1 MLLKRVTLFFFFFCL
16 SIPFLYNQ
24 SIIPYV
30 QYQKSGYELARA
42 LAVCSAGGRFDR
54 ASKLLSEPYWQ
65 QNPQDRNLLQMLLL
79 WNVYGRERA
88 IAFDDSLRK
97 SGTACYNE
105 LYTKTWLA
113 FYSNSN
119 EDYMQYMPQLQAQ
132 QPGNR
137 LATRLAA
144 SVILSYRTFKQKN
157 NSGLSD
163 KDFIGEVLRGNLNS
177 EDRVFYLLAYCSTLG
192 YGSNAT
198 KHADSLICALWRTS
212 PDQLQRESIKYYTG
226 TSESPECKQVFEEID
241 REDKATAPFT
251 PAREIIELLRT
262 SMAAQKHQSQAG
274 AELEKSL
281 QGILLKATDPN
292 EKEKLRGLIK
302 YASNSK
308 YNDTFGNYASP
319 GSKEILYSAKMNTM
333 LRSTLP
339 KRELFN
345 LMLAEL
351 QIFAEQSKH
360 ILDKEITPD
369 SLKIQM
375 ENEYS
380 RLTEE
385 DISVLIGM
393 SIASRFQLEEL
404 SKNPLYSKATLLQK
418 QMEAP
423 DLASWQA
430 YFGFLGNNP
439 LYTSTH
445 TYFPYSHVLR
455 PADATEL
462 LGCIASYDSLRN
474 RYPGALFIKQARLRF
489 ISFYCDSFPELRP
502 RLYGMLLEGLIDLA
516 DRDQNMETASDE
528 YCGYITINRE
538 NNPYRSYTLGEILIL
553 FTEQAETAE
562 LKRLKQLLAAKAKA
576 RPYQKN
582 LQNLNA
588 SLN

>member
-1 MLLKRVTLFFFFFCL
+1 MLLNRVTLLLFFCCL
-16 SIPFLYNQ
+16 PILHLRTQ
-24 SIIPYV
+24 SIIPYT
-30 QYQKSGYELARA
+30 QYQKSGYESERA
-42 LAVCSAGGRFDR
+42 LVACSAGGRFDR
-54 ASKLLSEPYWQ
+54 AQKLLSEPYWQ
-65 QNPQDRNLLQMLLL
+65 QNPQDRNLMQMLLL

-88 IAFDDSLRK
+88 LAFDDSLRK
-97 SGTACYNE
+97 SGAACYNE

-119 EDYMQYMPQLQAQ
+119 DDYTQYMPQLQAQ
-132 QPGNR
+132 QPQNR
-137 LATRLAA
+137 LVTRLAVKA
-144 SVILSYRTFKQKN
+144 RLGYRHITRR
-157 NSGLSD
+157 NSSRLSD
-163 KDFIGEVLRGNLNS
+163 KDFVDDVLRGNLND
-177 EDRVFYLLAYCSTLG
+177 EDRIFYLLARCSTLG
-192 YGSNAT
+192 YNSNAT
-198 KHADSLICALWRTS
+198 KYADSLICALWRTF

-226 TSESPECKQVFEEID
+226 ASESQECKQIFEEID
-241 REDKATAPFT
+241 RADRATAPFT
-251 PAREIIELLRT
+251 PAQEIMELLRT
-262 SMAAQKHQSQAG
+262 SSAAQKHQSQAS

-281 QGILLKATDPN
+281 QDILLKATDPN

-302 YASNSK
+302 YSSDSRYNNGLGHSSSTHSK
-308 YNDTFGNYASP
+308 TIVYSP
-319 GSKEILYSAKMNTM
+319 EMNAM

-339 KRELFN
+339 KRALFN

-351 QIFAEQSKH
+351 QIFAEQSKNTR
-360 ILDKEITPD
+360 DKDITPD

-375 ENEYS
+375 EKEYA

-385 DISVLIGM
+385 DISVMIGM
-393 SIASRFQLEEL
+393 CIASCYQLEEFW
-404 SKNPLYSKATLLQK
+404 KNPLYSKVTLLQK
-418 QMEAP
+418 QMEAA

-445 TYFPYSHVLR
+445 IYFPYSHVLR

-462 LGCIASYDSLRN
+462 LGCIASYDSLRK

-528 YCGYITINRE
+528 YCEYITINRE
-538 NNPYRSYTLGEILIL
+538 NNPYRSYALGEILIL

-562 LKRLKQLLAAKAKA
+562 LKRLKQLLADKAKT